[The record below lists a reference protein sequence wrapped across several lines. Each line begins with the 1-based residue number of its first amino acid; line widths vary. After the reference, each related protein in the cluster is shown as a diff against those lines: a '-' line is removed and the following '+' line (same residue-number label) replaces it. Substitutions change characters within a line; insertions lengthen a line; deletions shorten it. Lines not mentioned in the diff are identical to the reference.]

1 MEEGTDCGDRGRK
14 NTEKE
19 KDWGIPGRKEAEESP
34 GCGGPEG
41 KETKARKNQE
51 AREEAEPYWEWFCS
65 IPGLYRTQQEVLLRC
80 FGNPRAVWEA
90 TEQEIGLLDKRGCA
104 WVGKVSQYQKKSPPW
119 QTVHSRREK
128 GIQFISHVHACY
140 PKRLEHLKNKPYGLF
155 FRGEL
160 PREEAK
166 AVAVVGARACTHY
179 GRRMAELIGEQT
191 AGAGGVVISG
201 AAYGVDGA
209 AQWAAL
215 EKGGKSFG
223 VMGCGVDIF
232 YPPSNARLFERLEY
246 QGGILSEFP
255 PGTPPMRS
263 HFPMRNRIISGLAD
277 VVVVVE
283 ARKKSGSL
291 ITADFAAEQGRYVMA
306 VPGRTDDDLS
316 QGCNDLI
323 AQGAGV
329 ILSAASF
336 GESVFPEVY
345 RRGKEFSENLA
356 LAPAEKLVYSSLG
369 LHSKS
374 IWELVECTSL
384 SLAELSTSLW
394 SLEQQ
399 GLIKEMESNYYIK
412 MR

>member
-1 MEEGTDCGDRGRK
+1 M
-14 NTEKE
+14 
-19 KDWGIPGRKEAEESP
+19 
-34 GCGGPEG
+34 
-41 KETKARKNQE
+41 
-51 AREEAEPYWEWFCS
+51 AEPYWEWLCG
-65 IPGLYRTQQEVLLRC
+65 IPSLYRTQQEVLLRC
-80 FGNPRAVWEA
+80 FKSPRAVWEA
-90 TEQEIGLLDKRGCA
+90 TGAELGLLEKRGCA
-104 WVGKVSQYQKKSPPW
+104 WVGKVSRHQKRISPE
-119 QTVHSRREK
+119 QISHRHREA
-128 GIQFISHVHACY
+128 GIQFISHLHAAY
-140 PKRLEHLKNKPYGLF
+140 PKRLGNLKDKPYGLF

-166 AVAVVGARACTHY
+166 AVAVVGARSCTHY
-179 GRRMAELIGEQT
+179 GRRMAELIAERT
-191 AGAGGVVISG
+191 ARSGGVVISG

-223 VMGCGVDIF
+223 VMGCGVDCP
-232 YPPSNARLFERLEY
+232 YPASNARLFERLER

-255 PGTPPMRS
+255 PGTPPERF

-291 ITADFAAEQGRYVMA
+291 ITADFAAEQGRHVMA
-306 VPGRTDDDLS
+306 VPGRTDDPLS

-329 ILSAASF
+329 ILSAESF

-345 RRGKEFSENLA
+345 CRKNEFSENLA

-374 IWELVECTSL
+374 IWELAERTSL
-384 SLAELSTSLW
+384 SLADLSASLW

-399 GLIKEMESNYYIK
+399 GLIREIESNYYIR